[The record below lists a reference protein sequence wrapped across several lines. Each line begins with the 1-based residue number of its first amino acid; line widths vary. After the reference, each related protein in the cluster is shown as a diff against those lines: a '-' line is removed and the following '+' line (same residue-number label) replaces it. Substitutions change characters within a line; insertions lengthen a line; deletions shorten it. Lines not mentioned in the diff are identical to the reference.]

1 MLNFER
7 KQIAFNRVVRN
18 DKIRYIV
25 IHDTQNTNKGADS
38 DAHFNYF
45 NGGNRNSS
53 ADFFVDSE
61 KILQVNDYTKYYTW
75 HVGDGKGKNGITN
88 QNSVG
93 VEICINEDGNYK
105 KAVEK
110 AKELTKYLMKELAIP
125 EENVIRHFDA
135 SGKLCP
141 ASMSENNWA
150 KWNEFKSG
158 LKSTDKFTDIKG
170 NFAEKD
176 IKELFDMGII
186 NGVTDTEFK
195 PDDTPTRAQ
204 LARISRNIIRYIT
217 GE

>member
-1 MLNFER
+1 MLDFEK
-7 KQIAFNRVVRN
+7 KQIDYNRVLRKE
-18 DKIRYIV
+18 KIKYIV
-25 IHDTQNTNKGADS
+25 IHDTANKSKGADS
-38 DAHFNYF
+38 NAHFNYF

-53 ADFFVDSE
+53 ADFFVDDE
-61 KILQVNDYTKYYTW
+61 KILQVNDYKKFYTW

-88 QNSVG
+88 SNSVG

-105 KAVEK
+105 KAVENT
-110 AKELTKYLMKELAIP
+110 KELTKYLMEELAIP
-125 EENVIRHFDA
+125 EENVVRHFDA

-150 KWNEFKSG
+150 NWKEFKAG
-158 LKSTDKFTDIKG
+158 LNASDMFTDIKG

-176 IKELFDMGII
+176 IKELFKMGII
-186 NGVTDTEFK
+186 SGVTDTEFK
-195 PDDTPTRAQ
+195 PDDVPTRAQ